1 MLKPKEAVPNEAVF
15 TLKLEP
21 DLRRAFT
28 ATARANDRT
37 ASQVVRDLMREY
49 IDRHQRVDEYAAF
62 LSAKVERARAQ
73 AAARRCAAAADVEAR
88 FASKRG
94 LDAMPRRGP

>member
-1 MLKPKEAVPNEAVF
+1 MPKPKEAVF

-21 DLRRAFT
+21 DLRRAFM
-28 ATARANDRT
+28 ATARASDRT

-49 IDRHQRVDEYAAF
+49 INRHQRMDEYAAF

-73 AAARRCAAAADVEAR
+73 AAGGRCTAAADVAAR
-88 FASKRG
+88 FASKRC
-94 LDAMPRRGP
+94 LEVMYEPEQMRGEA